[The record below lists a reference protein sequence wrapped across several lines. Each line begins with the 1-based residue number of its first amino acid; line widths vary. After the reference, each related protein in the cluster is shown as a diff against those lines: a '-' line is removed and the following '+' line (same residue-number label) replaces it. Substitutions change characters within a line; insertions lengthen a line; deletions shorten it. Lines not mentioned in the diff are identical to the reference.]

1 MNIKEI
7 VGNEKVKEMLEKA
20 VTTHTVSHSY
30 LFTGIEGIGK
40 KEIARAFAQMILCEN
55 EEEKPCNT
63 CKSCLQF
70 ENANHPD
77 FMQIE
82 AVERTIKIEQIR
94 YMQEKI
100 AEKPIVS
107 SNKVYIIEDSDT
119 MTKEAQNC
127 LLKTLE
133 EPPSYAIIILIATN
147 ESKLLNTIKSRCI
160 KVPFQKIA
168 EEDILRYML
177 EKQHKEMTKE
187 EVALCEGSLAKAMK
201 WEEKKE
207 LYNKVQNVI
216 QNIEKVDLIDL
227 WQKTEFL
234 YKAKEDIYTILDY
247 MISILYHTKE
257 IKKMNCIAYVEE
269 TKKRLLANS
278 NYDMSVDNL
287 LMKMWEE
294 VNEKYNR
301 G

>member
-177 EKQHKEMTKE
+177 EKQHK
-187 EVALCEGSLAKAMK
+187 
-201 WEEKKE
+201 
-207 LYNKVQNVI
+207 
-216 QNIEKVDLIDL
+216 
-227 WQKTEFL
+227 
-234 YKAKEDIYTILDY
+234 
-247 MISILYHTKE
+247 
-257 IKKMNCIAYVEE
+257 
-269 TKKRLLANS
+269 
-278 NYDMSVDNL
+278 
-287 LMKMWEE
+287 
-294 VNEKYNR
+294 
-301 G
+301 